1 MADGIDSSTAFLG
14 TGWSFPPTFDA
25 SQAPPTVVMSSG
37 DANIKQCLWV
47 LFSTSIG
54 ERIMA
59 ATYGTGLRLKVFD
72 ALTETLI
79 NDIRS
84 LILKAILDWEPRV
97 DVLRVDVTPIDPLS
111 GEVAILVDYVVR
123 QTNARSNLVYPF
135 YLNEATLAPPP
146 M

>member
-1 MADGIDSSTAFLG
+1 MGEEIDISPAFLG

-25 SQAPPTVVMSSG
+25 GQAPPSVVMSSG

-47 LFSTSIG
+47 LFSTSLG

-59 ATYGTGLRLKVFD
+59 ATYGSGLRLKVFD

-84 LILKAILDWEPRV
+84 LILKAVLDWEPRI
-97 DVLRVDVTPIDPLS
+97 DVTRVEVTPVDPAA
-111 GEVAILVDYVVR
+111 GEVAISVDYVVR

>member
-1 MADGIDSSTAFLG
+1 MDRIDASPAFLG

-25 SQAPPTVVMSSG
+25 NQAPATVVMSSG
-37 DANIKQCLWV
+37 DANIKECLWV
-47 LFSTSIG
+47 LFSTSLG

-59 ATYGTGLRLKVFD
+59 ATYGTSLRRKVFD
-72 ALTETLI
+72 ALTETMI

-84 LILKAILDWEPRV
+84 LILKAILDWEPRI
-97 DVLRVDVTPIDPLS
+97 DVTRVDVTPIDPLS
-111 GEVAILVDYVVR
+111 GVVAISVDYVVR

>member
-1 MADGIDSSTAFLG
+1 MGREITTASAFLG
-14 TGWSFPPTFDA
+14 TGWSFPPVFDPTLI
-25 SQAPPTVVMSSG
+25 QPTVVMSSG
-37 DANIKQCLWV
+37 DENIRECLWV
-47 LFSTSIG
+47 LFSTSLG

-59 ATYGTGLRLKVFD
+59 ATYGSGLRAKVFD

-84 LILKAILDWEPRV
+84 LILKAILDWEPRI
-97 DVLRVDVTPIDPLS
+97 DVTRV
-111 GEVAILVDYVVR
+111 EVAPVDPAAGLVAISVDYIVR

-135 YLNEATLAPPP
+135 YLNEATLAPPE

>member
-1 MADGIDSSTAFLG
+1 
-14 TGWSFPPTFDA
+14 
-25 SQAPPTVVMSSG
+25 MSSG

-47 LFSTSIG
+47 LFSTSLG

-59 ATYGTGLRLKVFD
+59 ATYGTALRRKVFD

-84 LILKAILDWEPRV
+84 LILKAILDWEPRIEV
-97 DVLRVDVTPIDPLS
+97 TRVEVTPVDATAGL
-111 GEVAILVDYVVR
+111 VAISVDYVVR

-135 YLNEATLAPPP
+135 YLNEATLAPPE